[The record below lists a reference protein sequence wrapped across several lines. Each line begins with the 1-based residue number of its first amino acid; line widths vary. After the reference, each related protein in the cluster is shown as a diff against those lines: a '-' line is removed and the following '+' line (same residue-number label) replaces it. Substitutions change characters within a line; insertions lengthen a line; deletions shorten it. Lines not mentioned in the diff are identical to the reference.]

1 MVSMHLAWSQNGHW
15 CLWLHLSHSSKV
27 CIIIISLAVRITGDS
42 GWFWSRQG
50 TGNGGVSA
58 DHPSTFQT
66 ALYSMDLVP
75 GAWYLVN
82 VGWVDGTSTLGT
94 WKIEFIK
101 MKSPGHWK

>member
-58 DHPSTFQT
+58 DHPLSKLPLCNTDW
-66 ALYSMDLVP
+66 AP
-75 GAWYLVN
+75 AGGAQCV
-82 VGWVDGTSTLGT
+82 
-94 WKIEFIK
+94 
-101 MKSPGHWK
+101 